1 MARRIKW
8 TFPLFSGLIDW
19 YVCPQ
24 LPSTFNSLDGLLD
37 KSVMRLTVF
46 FTSGALVAH
55 FMACIFYWV
64 ATIGNDPLDP
74 YPGWTAILEE
84 EEMVSSA
91 PFTIMHRLCRT
102 SQAPCGVEGLY
113 LRDQTCRPQLTAPKV
128 TVILMPFLKP
138 CKPYLLITDPVLAY
152 PPFCL
157 HA

>member
-91 PFTIMHRLCRT
+91 APFTTTLNSAARRK
-102 SQAPCGVEGLY
+102 
-113 LRDQTCRPQLTAPKV
+113 RPAGSRVCIYETKLVVPS
-128 TVILMPFLKP
+128 
-138 CKPYLLITDPVLAY
+138 
-152 PPFCL
+152 
-157 HA
+157 